1 MVQVLQTISLC
12 LGIASST
19 FALLFLLSDK
29 FRGIFLRSKKQKEQE
44 KEAEAEQKET
54 DKCLLRDAILTN
66 YRMHKD
72 VKEWTSDDYENF
84 EHLYNQYKKL
94 GGNSFVD
101 KLWKNVQTWKIIW

>member
-1 MVQVLQTISLC
+1 MQVLQTISLC
-12 LGIASST
+12 FGIVSSAFT
-19 FALLFLLSDK
+19 LLFLLSDK
-29 FRGIFLRSKKQKEQE
+29 FRGIVLKVRKQKET
-44 KEAEAEQKET
+44 EAEQRET

-72 VKEWTSDDYENF
+72 AKEWTSDDYENF

-101 KLWKNVQTWKIIW
+101 KLWKNVQGWKIIL